1 MVLQNWRGLDLLT
14 PASHGL
20 LALRREQQCFYINK
34 SKLVWDKAQGVRIRA
49 KKKINKPQKNLWRVT
64 GVNAKLKDQ
73 RPWSLM
79 STGDGSSGRH
89 PDCCRME
96 FTSASWLSHLFILL
110 GPWLADGA
118 IHSQERSLPLRCPFF
133 HMSIFSCNVLTD
145 SPRALFLLS
154 ETALSLVKRIT
165 GIYPNKSTP
174 VWMYTF
180 FLDSWKFCLK
190 PQIFFLALRSDIA

>member
-20 LALRREQQCFYINK
+20 LALRRGQQCFYINK
-34 SKLVWDKAQGVRIRA
+34 SKLVWDKAQRVRIRA
-49 KKKINKPQKNLWRVT
+49 KKKLTSLRKISGGSLVWMPSWKTKDLGAWCPQGMAAVGWHL
-64 GVNAKLKDQ
+64 
-73 RPWSLM
+73 
-79 STGDGSSGRH
+79 
-89 PDCCRME
+89 DCSRME

-145 SPRALFLLS
+145 SPRSLFLLS
-154 ETALSLVKRIT
+154 ETALSLVKGIT
-165 GIYPNKSTP
+165 DIYPNKSIP
-174 VWMYTF
+174 VWMYF
-180 FLDSWKFCLK
+180 FS
-190 PQIFFLALRSDIA
+190 R